1 MHDYKIVNCGPIR
14 LVPVFRWDLNKI
26 LKWLTPVQVYNAI
39 NLVIYKPVFFK
50 LIKYNSFVE
59 EQIDHRKMDNSNYD
73 DQVLMGENMP
83 DLSKIE
89 EAIPLIIFNEEKRR
103 RLLTNNYL
111 III

>member
-1 MHDYKIVNCGPIR
+1 
-14 LVPVFRWDLNKI
+14 
-26 LKWLTPVQVYNAI
+26 
-39 NLVIYKPVFFK
+39 
-50 LIKYNSFVE
+50 
-59 EQIDHRKMDNSNYD
+59 MDNSNYD

-111 III
+111 IKI